1 MTADLQSIYGRVRS
15 ATGSDGQGSSDFP
28 LDLSLGNQV
37 RMTHRVLQRY
47 LQSKIE
53 PHGVTLGMW
62 YFLRVLWSEDGL
74 TQRELSRRI
83 GTMEPTTL
91 AAIVQME
98 KSGFVTRVRG
108 TLDRRRQH
116 IHLTEKGRAAAD
128 ELLPLAVDVVRAAAA
143 GLSLREIAFFLD
155 ILRTIQA
162 NLDARLDPAR
172 AAAELV

>member
-1 MTADLQSIYGRVRS
+1 MAHNLMDS
-15 ATGSDGQGSSDFP
+15 ATYLANLLAKGFSRSLLTKASDLGFSPGQFP
-28 LDLSLGNQV
+28 
-37 RMTHRVLQRY
+37 VL
-47 LQSKIE
+47 IE
-53 PHGVTLGMW
+53 
-62 YFLRVLWSEDGL
+62 LWNADGL

-116 IHLTEKGRAAAD
+116 IYLTEKGRAAAD